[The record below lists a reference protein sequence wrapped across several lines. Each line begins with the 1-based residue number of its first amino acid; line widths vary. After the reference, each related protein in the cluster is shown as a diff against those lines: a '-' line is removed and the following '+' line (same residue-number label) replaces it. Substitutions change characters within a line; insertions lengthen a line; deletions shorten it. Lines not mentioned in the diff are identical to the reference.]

1 MGTEFPDQV
10 NSVKENTLSGIGSSG
25 LVGLASGYDSVS
37 RVKAFF
43 LSDISRVTLAELSGL
58 SSDKT
63 KTLPQA
69 GFSLIPQPR
78 LG

>member
-10 NSVKENTLSGIGSSG
+10 NSVKENILSEIGSSG
-25 LVGLASGYDSVS
+25 LVGLASGCDSVS
-37 RVKAFF
+37 RV
-43 LSDISRVTLAELSGL
+43 RLAELSGL

-63 KTLPQA
+63 KTSPQA